1 MENNLIRCDIY
12 YWSAVRDDDEQ
23 KFELGVCADTVYIKK
38 AALEALQ
45 RDKPPYFLP
54 VRHADDENASIT
66 LIQTENV
73 NEINQIN
80 KVNIQKE
87 RLILAKEQ

>member
-12 YWSAVRDDDEQ
+12 YWGAVRDDDE
-23 KFELGVCADTVYIKK
+23 
-38 AALEALQ
+38 
-45 RDKPPYFLP
+45 
-54 VRHADDENASIT
+54 NANIT

-80 KVNIQKE
+80 KVNIRKE